1 MLVITKSAMA
11 GRRITQLALLLL
23 LSSSCAW
30 ANDGTR
36 KPERSDLRL
45 GRRDISVEQAVSLA
59 AVSIQPDGEPLEEIN
74 EGTREPGRQEDTS
87 EIRTPS
93 RHGEDVDESQRP
105 QAKSPTAEEA
115 AQITA
120 PPSLNPLILQRQDN
134 NQGQIDDLNRRLQSA
149 QQSAQQALQS
159 LSDASRRV
167 SQASQQLSQSSQQLS
182 QQSQQ
187 LSQSSQQLSQQ
198 SQQLSQS
205 LQQATQSIQ
214 SLTQAVSSA
223 QSSGN
228 SAFASCT
235 DSASAALARASGEL
249 VSKVGDAQAQITLA
263 NVSITLSFSAG
274 TRDRQRCLYSGPFFL
289 ISPVQTYPSGLIT
302 DILHQNQAQDQVQQA
317 QGAAVS
323 ITQAAAAIVGTFV
336 GSSLLTVLIVW
347 LIIRHKRRQKDRA
360 AAPMNTGVS
369 SYYGGG
375 PGAEA
380 YGAIARDVKD
390 AMLMSPPAS
399 GTTKIGS
406 ERARSFGGSR
416 GNDMVTSGYGLEKE
430 AGLGTGG
437 GAPGAGDVQI
447 GYARSTNYRERK
459 APKLSEAPPARRREN
474 GSPGDGTATTP
485 RTPKYEVFPK
495 VTQPGPSPPTAVVPG
510 ARGGGGGGGGR
521 PRPRSSIQPDYN
533 LQDWLQTTTVSP
545 FGTLERP
552 GVNNNNN
559 NSPNNTNTNANP
571 AMAQPAAR
579 PQPKR
584 TSEVKWPLQGSSSS
598 EPPSRSNSNTSRDAD
613 AETEAGVAATAT
625 YQPSEPA
632 AVVTREPAAAPRTVT
647 VASGGA
653 PAATR
658 SVRVGVESMRGIG
671 LPGVARKLPL
681 RNP

>member
-1 MLVITKSAMA
+1 MA

-30 ANDGTR
+30 ANGGTR

-45 GRRDISVEQAVSLA
+45 GRQDIPVEQAVSLV
-59 AVSIQPDGEPLEEIN
+59 AVRNGLDGEPLEEIN
-74 EGTREPGRQEDTS
+74 EEKQPSRLQEYTS
-87 EIRTPS
+87 EIRIPLQL
-93 RHGEDVDESQRP
+93 GEDVDGLQRP
-105 QAKSPTAEEA
+105 RARSPTAEEA
-115 AQITA
+115 AQITT
-120 PPSLNPLILQRQDN
+120 PPLLNPLILQRQDN

-205 LQQATQSIQ
+205 LQQATQSVQ

-223 QSSGN
+223 LSSGS

-235 DSASAALARASGEL
+235 NSASAALAQASGEL
-249 VSKVGDAQAQITLA
+249 ASKVGDAQAQITLA
-263 NVSITLSFSAG
+263 N
-274 TRDRQRCLYSGPFFL
+274 
-289 ISPVQTYPSGLIT
+289 
-302 DILHQNQAQDQVQQA
+302 NQAQDQVQQA

-323 ITQAAAAIVGTFV
+323 ITQAALAIVGTFI
-336 GSSLLTVLIVW
+336 GSSLLTVLVVW
-347 LIIRHKRRQKDRA
+347 LIIRHKRKQRDRA

-390 AMLMSPPAS
+390 MMLSPAS

-416 GNDMVTSGYGLEKE
+416 GNDMVTKGYGLEKE
-430 AGLGTGG
+430 TGMGTGVGADEG
-437 GAPGAGDVQI
+437 GGGPGDVQI

-459 APKLSEAPPARRREN
+459 APKLSEPPPARRKDS
-474 GSPGDGTATTP
+474 SPGTP

-495 VTQPGPSPPTAVVPG
+495 VTQPGPSPPTAPVPG
-510 ARGGGGGGGGR
+510 VQGGMGGGGGGR
-521 PRPRSSIQPDYN
+521 PFRPRSSIQPDYN

-552 GVNNNNN
+552 NNSNNANNNATANTIQPRGVPQPQ
-559 NSPNNTNTNANP
+559 PN
-571 AMAQPAAR
+571 

-598 EPPSRSNSNTSRDAD
+598 EPPSRSNSNTSRDAAD
-613 AETEAGVAATAT
+613 ADTDAGAAA
-625 YQPSEPA
+625 YHPLA
-632 AVVTREPAAAPRTVT
+632 AVTREPAAAPRSVT
-647 VASGGA
+647 VASAGG

>member
-1 MLVITKSAMA
+1 MA

-45 GRRDISVEQAVSLA
+45 GREDVLVEQIAPLVEVRAGL
-59 AVSIQPDGEPLEEIN
+59 DGTRLEEIN
-74 EGTREPGRQEDTS
+74 EGDRQPRRQEDTS
-87 EIRTPS
+87 QKRIPS
-93 RHGEDVDESQRP
+93 QHEEDIGGLQDA
-105 QAKSPTAEEA
+105 QARSPTAEEA
-115 AQITA
+115 AQITT
-120 PPSLNPLILQRQDN
+120 PPSLQPLLLQRQDN
-134 NQGQIDDLNRRLQSA
+134 NGQQGQIDDLNSRLQSA

-198 SQQLSQS
+198 SQQLSQD
-205 LQQATQSIQ
+205 LQQATQSVQ

-223 QSSGN
+223 LSSGN

-235 DSASAALARASGEL
+235 ESASAALARASGEL
-249 VSKVGDAQAQITLA
+249 ASKIGDAQAQITLA
-263 NVSITLSFSAG
+263 N
-274 TRDRQRCLYSGPFFL
+274 
-289 ISPVQTYPSGLIT
+289 
-302 DILHQNQAQDQVQQA
+302 NQAQDQVQEA

-323 ITQAAAAIVGTFV
+323 ITQAALAIVGTFI

-347 LIIRHKRRQKDRA
+347 LILRHKRKQKDRN

-380 YGAIARDVKD
+380 YGNIARDVKD
-390 AMLMSPPAS
+390 AMLMSPPAT

-416 GNDMVTSGYGLEKE
+416 GNDMVTKGYGLEKE
-430 AGLGTGG
+430 TGGNMGMGTGATDAG
-437 GAPGAGDVQI
+437 GGPNNVQI

-459 APKLSEAPPARRREN
+459 APKLSEPPPARRKDS
-474 GSPGDGTATTP
+474 SPGEGGTATTP

-495 VTQPGPSPPTAVVPG
+495 VNPSPPAAAPAPGVQGRAV
-510 ARGGGGGGGGR
+510 GGGGGGGS
-521 PRPRSSIQPDYN
+521 PPSRPRSSIQPDYN
-533 LQDWLQTTTVSP
+533 LQAWLQTTTVSP
-545 FGTLERP
+545 FGTLER
-552 GVNNNNN
+552 GTNNNTTNN
-559 NSPNNTNTNANP
+559 ATATTTTAPPPGPEFTTSRP
-571 AMAQPAAR
+571 QPR
-579 PQPKR
+579 PQQPKPQQPKR

-598 EPPSRSNSNTSRDAD
+598 EPPSRSNSNNSNASRDAD
-613 AETEAGVAATAT
+613 ADAGAVAT
-625 YQPSEPA
+625 YQPGVA
-632 AVVTREPAAAPRTVT
+632 VTREPAAAPRPVT
-647 VASGGA
+647 VASSAGG

>member
-1 MLVITKSAMA
+1 MA
-11 GRRITQLALLLL
+11 LSF
-23 LSSSCAW
+23 LSS
-30 ANDGTR
+30 
-36 KPERSDLRL
+36 P
-45 GRRDISVEQAVSLA
+45 
-59 AVSIQPDGEPLEEIN
+59 
-74 EGTREPGRQEDTS
+74 
-87 EIRTPS
+87 
-93 RHGEDVDESQRP
+93 
-105 QAKSPTAEEA
+105 
-115 AQITA
+115 
-120 PPSLNPLILQRQDN
+120 
-134 NQGQIDDLNRRLQSA
+134 
-149 QQSAQQALQS
+149 
-159 LSDASRRV
+159 
-167 SQASQQLSQSSQQLS
+167 
-182 QQSQQ
+182 
-187 LSQSSQQLSQQ
+187 
-198 SQQLSQS
+198 
-205 LQQATQSIQ
+205 
-214 SLTQAVSSA
+214 VSS
-223 QSSGN
+223 
-228 SAFASCT
+228 
-235 DSASAALARASGEL
+235 
-249 VSKVGDAQAQITLA
+249 
-263 NVSITLSFSAG
+263 
-274 TRDRQRCLYSGPFFL
+274 
-289 ISPVQTYPSGLIT
+289 YPPGLIT
-302 DILHQNQAQDQVQQA
+302 DILHQDQAQDEVQQA

-390 AMLMSPPAS
+390 AMMLSPAS

-437 GAPGAGDVQI
+437 GAPGPGDVQI

-459 APKLSEAPPARRREN
+459 APKLSEPPPSRRREN
-474 GSPGDGTATTP
+474 GSPGDGAATTP
-485 RTPKYEVFPK
+485 TTPKYEVFPK
-495 VTQPGPSPPTAVVPG
+495 VTQPGLSPPAAPVPG
-510 ARGGGGGGGGR
+510 ARGGVGGGGGGAGGR

-533 LQDWLQTTTVSP
+533 LQDWLQTTIVSP
-545 FGTLERP
+545 FGTLGRP

-559 NSPNNTNTNANP
+559 NNSPINTNTNP

-598 EPPSRSNSNTSRDAD
+598 EPPSRSNSNTSREGADAD
-613 AETEAGVAATAT
+613 ADAGVAST
-625 YQPSEPA
+625 YQPGAPA

>member
-1 MLVITKSAMA
+1 MA
-11 GRRITQLALLLL
+11 GRRTTQLALLLL

-45 GRRDISVEQAVSLA
+45 GREDFLVGQAGSL
-59 AVSIQPDGEPLEEIN
+59 VTVRSELDETRFDDSNEGIQQPRHQGYTSEKRVPTQQDGE
-74 EGTREPGRQEDTS
+74 
-87 EIRTPS
+87 
-93 RHGEDVDESQRP
+93 VDELQQL
-105 QAKSPTAEEA
+105 QARTPTAEEA
-115 AQITA
+115 AQITT
-120 PPSLNPLILQRQDN
+120 PPSLNLPILQRQNN
-134 NQGQIDDLNRRLQSA
+134 NQGQIDDLNSRLQSA

-187 LSQSSQQLSQQ
+187 LSQQ
-198 SQQLSQS
+198 SQQLSAS
-205 LQQATQSIQ
+205 LQQATQSVQ

-223 QSSGN
+223 LSSGS

-235 DSASAALARASGEL
+235 SSASVALAQASGEL
-249 VSKVGDAQAQITLA
+249 ASKVGEAQAQITLA
-263 NVSITLSFSAG
+263 N
-274 TRDRQRCLYSGPFFL
+274 
-289 ISPVQTYPSGLIT
+289 
-302 DILHQNQAQDQVQQA
+302 NQAQNQVQQA

-323 ITQAAAAIVGTFV
+323 ITQAALAIVGTFI

-347 LIIRHKRRQKDRA
+347 LIVRHKRKQKDRA

-380 YGAIARDVKD
+380 YGSIAKDVKEM
-390 AMLMSPPAS
+390 MLSPAS

-406 ERARSFGGSR
+406 EAARSMGGSR
-416 GNDMVTSGYGLEKE
+416 GNDMVTRGYGREKE
-430 AGLGTGG
+430 DGIGTAMSEAGG
-437 GAPGAGDVQI
+437 GGGGGDVQI

-459 APKLSEAPPARRREN
+459 TPKLSEPPSARKKD
-474 GSPGDGTATTP
+474 SPVGGGMATP
-485 RTPKYEVFPK
+485 RTPKYEVFPR
-495 VTQPGPSPPTAVVPG
+495 VTKNPSAPAPGMQGG
-510 ARGGGGGGGGR
+510 ANR
-521 PRPRSSIQPDYN
+521 RPRSSIQPDYN
-533 LQDWLQTTTVSP
+533 LQEWLSTTTVSP
-545 FGTLERP
+545 FGTLERASN
-552 GVNNNNN
+552 VNANA
-559 NSPNNTNTNANP
+559 NTNTNTTMSTA
-571 AMAQPAAR
+571 AAVTAPAAR
-579 PQPKR
+579 PEFAGRPQGAAAAAAAAAAAERPQPQPQQQPKR

-598 EPPSRSNSNTSRDAD
+598 EAPSRSNSNTSRDAD
-613 AETEAGVAATAT
+613 ADADADASSRPVT
-625 YQPSEPA
+625 YQPGPA
-632 AVVTREPAAAPRTVT
+632 VARVPPAPRTISS
-647 VASGGA
+647 SG